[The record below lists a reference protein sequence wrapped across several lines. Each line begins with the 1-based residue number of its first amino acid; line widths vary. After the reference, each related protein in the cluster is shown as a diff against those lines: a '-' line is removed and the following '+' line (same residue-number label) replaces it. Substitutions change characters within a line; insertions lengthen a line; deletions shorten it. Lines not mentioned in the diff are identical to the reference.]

1 MPFFHPSVMGGSS
14 KAASSSCCSTCDRV
28 IVTGKIRMHYMRER
42 DGTVRLGAVALLR
55 DGVAPAVPQ

>member
-1 MPFFHPSVMGGSS
+1 MPFCHRSVRAGSS
-14 KAASSSCCSTCDRV
+14 KAASSSCCSTCNRV

-42 DGTVRLGAVALLR
+42 NGTVWLGAVALLR